1 MQSFQ
6 ARVARKWDDLWQ
18 DRAVE
23 PYSGASGASLMD
35 LVAGNGIGKY
45 YPKPVGRYGR
55 SSLESFF
62 DVYGDNVGTLDSG
75 NDTGT
80 DDTVD
85 DSDDEDCGT
94 E

>member
-23 PYSGASGASLMD
+23 PYSGASGASLMA
-35 LVAGNGIGKY
+35 LVAGNGNSKY
-45 YPKPVGRYGR
+45 YPKPVDRCGR

-75 NDTGT
+75 NNTVA
-80 DDTVD
+80 DDTDD
-85 DSDDEDCGT
+85 DSDDEGCGT